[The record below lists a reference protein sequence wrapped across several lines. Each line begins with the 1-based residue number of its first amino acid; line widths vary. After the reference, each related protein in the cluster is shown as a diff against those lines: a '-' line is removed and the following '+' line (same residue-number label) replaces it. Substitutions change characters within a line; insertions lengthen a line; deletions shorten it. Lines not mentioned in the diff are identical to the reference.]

1 MEILYFSYFLKVYY
15 MVLTYKHKFNK
26 KYGFKR
32 DEPHSIA
39 EIARLTGYKLSGL
52 QTIFNRGVGAFR
64 TNRAAVRPQV
74 KSEDEW
80 AYARVY
86 AAIDPS
92 SKAHKVDKMFLVK

>member
-1 MEILYFSYFLKVYY
+1 
-15 MVLTYKHKFNK
+15 MVLTYKNKFNI

-32 DEPHSIA
+32 DEPHSLA

-52 QTIFNRGVGAFR
+52 QTIFNRGIGAFS

-74 KSEDEW
+74 KSKDQW

-86 AAIDPS
+86 AAIDPT
-92 SKAHKVDKMFLVK
+92 SKAYKIDKMFLIK